1 MSPGKGFF
9 GLFWKVPEGV
19 VPTLTAD
26 LRPVKEGGFSRRHII
41 SLDLTIGM
49 EMGAIQLKKYVLS
62 IYYMMKLYKWE
73 EALEVSMQ
81 GKKNLTCYSI
91 KLLKGTFQLS

>member
-1 MSPGKGFF
+1 
-9 GLFWKVPEGV
+9 
-19 VPTLTAD
+19 
-26 LRPVKEGGFSRRHII
+26 
-41 SLDLTIGM
+41 M